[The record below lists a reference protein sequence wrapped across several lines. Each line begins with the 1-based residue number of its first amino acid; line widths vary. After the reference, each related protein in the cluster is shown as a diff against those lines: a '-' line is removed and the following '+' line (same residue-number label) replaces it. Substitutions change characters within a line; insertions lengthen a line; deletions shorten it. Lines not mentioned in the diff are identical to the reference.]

1 MSGILGAEGNLERP
15 RFWWVSGTQVVQ
27 EDYSE
32 MAGWGGLLFVKKLSL
47 VELVN
52 I

>member
-1 MSGILGAEGNLERP
+1 MSGILGAKENSGRP
-15 RFWWVSGTQVVQ
+15 RFWWVPGTWVVQ

-32 MAGWGGLLFVKKLSL
+32 MAVCVGGLLFVKLSL

-52 I
+52 V